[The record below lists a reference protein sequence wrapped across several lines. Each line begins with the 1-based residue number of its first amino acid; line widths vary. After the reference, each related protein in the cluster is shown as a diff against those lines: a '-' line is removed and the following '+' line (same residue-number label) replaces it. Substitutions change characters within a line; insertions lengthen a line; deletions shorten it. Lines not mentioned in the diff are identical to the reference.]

1 MSEAPNP
8 KPKRGLSHSLL
19 SGLIVLLILWFTRQY
34 WGGQGIG
41 PLILAALVAGIMAE
55 YATTQILRL
64 IARNKPP
71 KD

>member
-1 MSEAPNP
+1 
-8 KPKRGLSHSLL
+8 
-19 SGLIVLLILWFTRQY
+19 VLLILWFTRQY

-41 PLILAALVAGIMAE
+41 PLILAALIAGIMAE

-71 KD
+71 EE